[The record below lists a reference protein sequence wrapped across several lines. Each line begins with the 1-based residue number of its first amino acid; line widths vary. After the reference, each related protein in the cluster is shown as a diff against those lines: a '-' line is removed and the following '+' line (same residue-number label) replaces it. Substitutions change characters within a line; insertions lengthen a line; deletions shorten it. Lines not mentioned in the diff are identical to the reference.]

1 MKLTHPIYRLK
12 RAARQKARQTRMPL
26 SQALN
31 ELAAAEGFSNWNHLA
46 SAWRSRSPAE
56 VLLDRLPLGSL
67 ILLAARPGQGKTL
80 LGLEIAAAASNS
92 GRSAT
97 FFSSECSE
105 TDVQRKLTESGYGI
119 AGKKTGPAADL
130 TDCVCARHII
140 SRLEHAPRETVAVID
155 YLQVMDQDRRE
166 PPLGEQIDN
175 LRRFA
180 RNLGHTIVFLSQVHR
195 SFDPKSKPLP
205 DFDDLRTTNPVDL
218 SLFDAGCFLHDG
230 DLVLRSCPAEA

>member
-12 RAARQKARQTRMPL
+12 RIARQKARQTGLPL

-31 ELAAAEGFSNWNHLA
+31 ELAVAEGFTSWSNLA
-46 SAWRSRSPAE
+46 SVWRSRGPAE
-56 VLLDRLPLGSL
+56 VLLDRFREGNL

-80 LGLEIAAAASNS
+80 LGLELAATASVG
-92 GRSAT
+92 GRNAT

-105 TDVQRKLTESGYGI
+105 TDVQRKLTESGFGTP
-119 AGKKTGPAADL
+119 GKNTGPAMDL

-140 SRLEHAPRETVAVID
+140 SRLDHAPRKTIAVID

-166 PPLGEQIDN
+166 PPLGEQIVN

-180 RNLGHTIVFLSQVHR
+180 RDRGHTIVFLSQVHR

-205 DFDDLRTTNPVDL
+205 DFEDLRTTNPVDL

-230 DLVLRSCPAEA
+230 ELVLRSCPADA